1 MEQADPAQ
9 SKTQGGKLLGCGARS
24 RPAGVVQ
31 WNLGGQ
37 PVQTVD
43 MVLADAEFVFLQEVA
58 RATEGFDFEDGENF
72 HWVLHRHSA
81 HYRGVAVGISQ
92 DLLDCVIQKVGT
104 SRGLWVLARVRGVG
118 RVVLGSIH
126 CHTGATQAT
135 YLRAAREFFAAMPVK
150 WRNYPCMV
158 GSDLNEQLR
167 WSVEGDNGHLIHAS
181 LNLTEFTHSASE
193 VGLKIQC
200 PVESQLLTPTHFPRD
215 ASRTGRQIDAVW
227 VRQLSLSQGDI
238 RPDLRHCVG
247 SDHAPIYY
255 HFWIRRKSLGSWNN
269 DSRARF
275 LTGPLPD
282 GEVLVD
288 AQDIEEMARKY
299 TRPLG
304 KKSFV
309 DPAEVKNAFN
319 TARASMLPTDW
330 KVAHKLRKMARKEW
344 AEHRLQ
350 KIVEGDWGEFRSY
363 KNGLHRRKG
372 WWGKML
378 ATRSSKA
385 LTEEVSAHLQEK
397 MVDAQLV
404 EWDEILRGQID
415 GIVVPSAAEWRH
427 VSLEEVHEQLQ
438 GMKAAAAV
446 GPDMVGV
453 DLLRQLARH
462 DDYGH
467 QLLGVI
473 NHVVYRNERPEKL
486 DLSFLA
492 LLAKKAV
499 PAAPRDLR
507 PICISSALGKL
518 VNRVLAARV
527 LPFLRGARTVLPVAK
542 GVRYPT

>member
-215 ASRTGRQIDAVW
+215 ASRTGRQIDAV
-227 VRQLSLSQGDI
+227 
-238 RPDLRHCVG
+238 
-247 SDHAPIYY
+247 
-255 HFWIRRKSLGSWNN
+255 
-269 DSRARF
+269 
-275 LTGPLPD
+275 
-282 GEVLVD
+282 LVD

-372 WWGKML
+372 WWGKKL